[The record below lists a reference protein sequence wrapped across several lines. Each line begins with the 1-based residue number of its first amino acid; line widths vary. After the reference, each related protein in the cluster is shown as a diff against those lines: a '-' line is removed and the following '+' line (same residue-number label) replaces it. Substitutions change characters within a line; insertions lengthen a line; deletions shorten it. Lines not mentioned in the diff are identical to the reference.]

1 MKKRLA
7 VLTLALSAA
16 MMLNFGAFAEEETIT
31 GAVAEEVVEE
41 TAEAPAEETEETAE
55 TPAEETEETA
65 ETPAA
70 AEKHEYSSEPQTV
83 VHDEKACTVGEPIEV
98 IKKPTC
104 TESGLEMYECKYN
117 KGQYHYVVTDPLGH
131 TWSSSV
137 KKVNWGRITT
147 EPTCQQ
153 EGYAEDYCT
162 VCGAVNPDRSPRQ
175 IEKTAHR
182 FEKRVVDTPV
192 TCAVDGKAHK
202 VCIYCG
208 TPETYKDGEHKGEI
222 IYEITKAYDDY
233 HYKEHPELWTNWA
246 QEKAPTCWTEGREW
260 RACTLC
266 GDKEYRTIPKL
277 KANYVEFSQR
287 LIDCYTRE
295 ITYKCSICQGKEDKK
310 LGIAHKDITVPYPV
324 KSHVFKLDKDYVIED
339 EDVKPKCTED
349 GKKVYKCV
357 YYDNNPQQH
366 KTDKTATKTVIIPA
380 TGHKWGKWIQHH
392 VPSEASDGY
401 GTWARKCSVC
411 GQVEEKLSKND
422 PSETKPAEGKEDKK
436 NGFVKDED
444 GKIRLYKDGEV
455 RKDVTNVVSYND
467 GIFFITEGVIDDGA
481 NGLNLYEGTWY
492 FLADGQVQNQY
503 SGFAEYDNNWFMIEN
518 GMLNENANGL
528 YEYNGGTFMF
538 AAGKLRTDVSGL
550 WQNSDGKWYY
560 LANGQVQ
567 TQHTGVVQYDGAFF
581 YVVNGQLATDYN
593 GTVDYD
599 GKTFKVVAGQLY

>member
-1 MKKRLA
+1 MMKKRLA

-41 TAEAPAEETEETAE
+41 TAEAPAEG
-55 TPAEETEETA
+55 TEETA

-208 TPETYKDGEHKGEI
+208 TRSFTKSPRHMMTI
-222 IYEITKAYDDY
+222 IIRNIRNFGQTG
-233 HYKEHPELWTNWA
+233 L
-246 QEKAPTCWTEGREW
+246 R
-260 RACTLC
+260 
-266 GDKEYRTIPKL
+266 
-277 KANYVEFSQR
+277 
-287 LIDCYTRE
+287 
-295 ITYKCSICQGKEDKK
+295 KK
-310 LGIAHKDITVPYPV
+310 LPHA
-324 KSHVFKLDKDYVIED
+324 
-339 EDVKPKCTED
+339 
-349 GKKVYKCV
+349 
-357 YYDNNPQQH
+357 
-366 KTDKTATKTVIIPA
+366 
-380 TGHKWGKWIQHH
+380 
-392 VPSEASDGY
+392 
-401 GTWARKCSVC
+401 
-411 GQVEEKLSKND
+411 GQRE
-422 PSETKPAEGKEDKK
+422 
-436 NGFVKDED
+436 
-444 GKIRLYKDGEV
+444 
-455 RKDVTNVVSYND
+455 
-467 GIFFITEGVIDDGA
+467 
-481 NGLNLYEGTWY
+481 
-492 FLADGQVQNQY
+492 
-503 SGFAEYDNNWFMIEN
+503 EN
-518 GMLNENANGL
+518 GVHAH
-528 YEYNGGTFMF
+528 F
-538 AAGKLRTDVSGL
+538 AATRSTEQFLSLKRTM
-550 WQNSDGKWYY
+550 
-560 LANGQVQ
+560 
-567 TQHTGVVQYDGAFF
+567 
-581 YVVNGQLATDYN
+581 
-593 GTVDYD
+593 
-599 GKTFKVVAGQLY
+599 